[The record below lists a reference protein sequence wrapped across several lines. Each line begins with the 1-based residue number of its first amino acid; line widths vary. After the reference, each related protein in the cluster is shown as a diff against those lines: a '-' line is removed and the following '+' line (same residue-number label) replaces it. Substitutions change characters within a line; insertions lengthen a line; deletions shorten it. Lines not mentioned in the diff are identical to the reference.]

1 MLKPRAFNIF
11 IYLIVK
17 HILFFI
23 VLAFIG
29 GRYKSL
35 VIKISADTQELIM
48 NTLYYSFYPF
58 VYTILGAAVFFGPIY
73 LAFKSKNLAYFILI
87 MAIILVAEYYLYTYL
102 ASSAEPMNG
111 IYNGALSVLLLLVF
125 FIDRLSS

>member
-1 MLKPRAFNIF
+1 
-11 IYLIVK
+11 
-17 HILFFI
+17 
-23 VLAFIG
+23 
-29 GRYKSL
+29 
-35 VIKISADTQELIM
+35 M